1 MKNFYYKVLDKIR
14 TYMWTIAF
22 SFGYGFNPRLGFPY
36 RHGLWTHIGL
46 FFDDVEQ
53 MVVYRYG
60 STEGP
65 DIDMDKTD
73 FFVYKYKELLP
84 EGYDIYTKTTFLLA
98 SLALKQYTSGLG
110 FNSLMTGTK
119 LRIYTNSPYV
129 AGELRN
135 HLSRFKDPYGY
146 NPYFFQAMGMKA
158 MDQHGIP
165 YNFSHNN
172 GNLFITYK
180 KEG

>member
-1 MKNFYYKVLDKIR
+1 MKSFYYKILDKIR
-14 TYMWTIAF
+14 TYSWALAF
-22 SFGYGFNPRLGFPY
+22 LLGYNFKPKPGFPY

-65 DIDMDKTD
+65 EIDMDNTD
-73 FFVYKYKELLP
+73 FYVYKYKDILP
-84 EGYDIYTKTTFLLA
+84 EGYDIYTKTAFLLA

-110 FNSLMTGTK
+110 FNNLMTGTK

-146 NPYFFQAMGMKA
+146 NPYFFQAMGMKPK
-158 MDQHGIP
+158 DQHGIP
-165 YNFSHNN
+165 YNFTHQN
-172 GNLFITYK
+172 GNLFITYTP
-180 KEG
+180 E